1 MPVDPADMDGSGDE
15 VARHWSVFELAVLSW
30 LAVELRK
37 GTPAH
42 VVRRRLLRETGTA
55 GAEGARLAAN
65 AVDKAWRAGERSARR
80 DIAQIERVAGGPA
93 PVAAPHVMA
102 PPTVIDTPAPPALGP
117 VQGPHVTPADVART
131 GQPDRRVVP
140 AARRAVEQATA
151 VLAEGMER
159 AAYETAVRT
168 AGRYEAI
175 VREVA
180 KAQLAGE
187 SNALQVQQR
196 ALNEWARK
204 GLPAFTDRA
213 GRTWSNQA
221 YSEMLTR
228 TVTQRAYRDAAH
240 ATLVAEGYD
249 LVIVSSHRNP
259 APMCQPYE
267 RKVLSLSGRTRGI
280 VQIPSALTGDMVTVE
295 VTASMA
301 EAEAQGYHHPNC
313 FAADTLVT
321 SPSGIKAADRR
332 WYEGKMVTVHTA
344 GGQKLAGTP
353 NHPVLTPEGWVG
365 LGALVEGDQIV
376 RHSVEVER
384 DTVEHPDDVE
394 VPTPIGEVFSSLSQS
409 VEVGSVSVP
418 TAAEDFHGDG
428 GHGDVD
434 VVLADSLL
442 WNWRQSATFEE
453 LGERQLF
460 VGGVGEVDLVGPGTL
475 FEGVEVMDH
484 ATHGSVG
491 VRGELE
497 PVLTGGSGVALGR
510 LLGCGLDDAEA
521 LHPLGDFGLVGAEH
535 RANLGLS
542 VTGLVEGGGVEVVR
556 RGGVVGDVPIAAE
569 YGGVSGAPGDAL
581 VAQVLVDP
589 SHADA
594 DGGRQL
600 LNRLAGEVSLC
611 EVVHVDVSDFS
622 GHVYNL
628 ESGEGWYTADSFIVH
643 NCKHVE
649 SAFVPDVTRPGGT
662 EPNPEGYEATQ
673 QQRYYERKIREWKR
687 RAAVAEGEQADYATA
702 KVREWQARTREH
714 VRVHGLD
721 RRYYRETPRVGA
733 A

>member
-1 MPVDPADMDGSGDE
+1 MPVDPADVDGSGDE
-15 VARHWSVFELAVLSW
+15 VARHWSVFELAVLAW

-42 VVRRRLLRETGTA
+42 VVRRRLLRETGAA
-55 GAEGARLAAN
+55 GVEGARLAAT
-65 AVDKAWRAGERSARR
+65 AVEKAWTAGERSARR
-80 DIAQIERVAGGPA
+80 DIAQIEKTATSLRTTSQVSQSGPA
-93 PVAAPHVMA
+93 PTPHVMA
-102 PPTVIDTPAPPALGP
+102 PPTIIEAPSPPALGP

-180 KAQLAGE
+180 KAQFAGE
-187 SNALQVQQR
+187 ANALQVQQR

-267 RKVLSLSGRTRGI
+267 RKVLSLSGRSRGI
-280 VQIPSALTGDMVTVE
+280 VQIPSALTGEMVNVE

-301 EAEAQGYHHPNC
+301 EAESQGYHHPNC
-313 FAADTLVT
+313 
-321 SPSGIKAADRR
+321 
-332 WYEGKMVTVHTA
+332 
-344 GGQKLAGTP
+344 
-353 NHPVLTPEGWVG
+353 
-365 LGALVEGDQIV
+365 
-376 RHSVEVER
+376 
-384 DTVEHPDDVE
+384 
-394 VPTPIGEVFSSLSQS
+394 
-409 VEVGSVSVP
+409 
-418 TAAEDFHGDG
+418 
-428 GHGDVD
+428 
-434 VVLADSLL
+434 
-442 WNWRQSATFEE
+442 
-453 LGERQLF
+453 
-460 VGGVGEVDLVGPGTL
+460 
-475 FEGVEVMDH
+475 
-484 ATHGSVG
+484 
-491 VRGELE
+491 
-497 PVLTGGSGVALGR
+497 
-510 LLGCGLDDAEA
+510 
-521 LHPLGDFGLVGAEH
+521 
-535 RANLGLS
+535 
-542 VTGLVEGGGVEVVR
+542 
-556 RGGVVGDVPIAAE
+556 
-569 YGGVSGAPGDAL
+569 
-581 VAQVLVDP
+581 
-589 SHADA
+589 
-594 DGGRQL
+594 
-600 LNRLAGEVSLC
+600 
-611 EVVHVDVSDFS
+611 
-622 GHVYNL
+622 
-628 ESGEGWYTADSFIVH
+628 
-643 NCKHVE
+643 KHVE
-649 SAFVPDVTRPGGT
+649 TAFVPDVTRPGGT

-687 RAAVAEGEQADYATA
+687 MAAVAEGEQADYATA

>member
-1 MPVDPADMDGSGDE
+1 MPVDPADTDGSGDE

-30 LAVELRK
+30 LAIELRK

-55 GAEGARLAAN
+55 GVEGARLAAT
-65 AVDKAWRAGERSARR
+65 AVEKAWTAGERSARR

-93 PVAAPHVMA
+93 PVATPHVMA
-102 PPTVIDTPAPPALGP
+102 PPTIIDTPAPPTLGP
-117 VQGPHVTPADVART
+117 VQGPHVTPAAVART

-180 KAQLAGE
+180 RAQFAGE
-187 SNALQVQQR
+187 ANALQVQQR

-204 GLPAFTDRA
+204 GLPAFTDKA

-267 RKVLSLSGRTRGI
+267 RKVLSLSGRSRGI
-280 VQIPSALTGDMVTVE
+280 VQIPSALTGEMVNVE

-301 EAEAQGYHHPNC
+301 EAESQGYHHPSC
-313 FAADTLVT
+313 
-321 SPSGIKAADRR
+321 R
-332 WYEGKMVTVHTA
+332 
-344 GGQKLAGTP
+344 
-353 NHPVLTPEGWVG
+353 
-365 LGALVEGDQIV
+365 
-376 RHSVEVER
+376 
-384 DTVEHPDDVE
+384 
-394 VPTPIGEVFSSLSQS
+394 
-409 VEVGSVSVP
+409 
-418 TAAEDFHGDG
+418 
-428 GHGDVD
+428 
-434 VVLADSLL
+434 
-442 WNWRQSATFEE
+442 
-453 LGERQLF
+453 
-460 VGGVGEVDLVGPGTL
+460 
-475 FEGVEVMDH
+475 
-484 ATHGSVG
+484 
-491 VRGELE
+491 
-497 PVLTGGSGVALGR
+497 
-510 LLGCGLDDAEA
+510 
-521 LHPLGDFGLVGAEH
+521 
-535 RANLGLS
+535 
-542 VTGLVEGGGVEVVR
+542 
-556 RGGVVGDVPIAAE
+556 
-569 YGGVSGAPGDAL
+569 
-581 VAQVLVDP
+581 
-589 SHADA
+589 
-594 DGGRQL
+594 
-600 LNRLAGEVSLC
+600 
-611 EVVHVDVSDFS
+611 
-622 GHVYNL
+622 
-628 ESGEGWYTADSFIVH
+628 
-643 NCKHVE
+643 HVE

-702 KVREWQARTREH
+702 KVREWQAKTREH

-721 RRYYRETPRVGA
+721 RRYYRETPRVGTR
-733 A
+733 